1 MIKHKK
7 IILSSVL
14 ATLIITFTSCVPL
27 DDISWDLDTQKIV
40 LNNEIDL
47 SVQDVDSELEEEKN
61 DDVNE
66 QESANYA
73 DYEEEASGAN
83 DTFLVDTGYHFAYD
97 QLNDEQKI
105 WYEDIANILGTM
117 GEDVE
122 LSDSV
127 IEKGLSEDN
136 IDLIFQCVMIDHP
149 ELFYV
154 EGYSYVRHTRGDKIV
169 KYEFTGNYSMDR
181 QQAAQYK
188 ARIEENTLDVIKH
201 GLSLSDD
208 YEKIKYVYEKIV
220 HETDYSLE
228 AANNQNIYSVFINH
242 ESVCQGYAKAM
253 QYLLNR
259 MNVEC
264 TLVQGHVENGEG
276 HAWNL
281 VNSNGNY
288 YYVDVTWADASYF
301 AEDNSITQSYPEI
314 NYDYLNITYEEISKT
329 HTADYALTLPAC
341 ISMNDNYYV
350 REGTYFEYFDD
361 EKMRRVFDEAYETGK
376 DSVLIKCEDMYTYD
390 EIFIEMIDNQAI
402 FSYLKGDYESV
413 SYGYDEARLTM
424 TFWVTN

>member
-27 DDISWDLDTQKIV
+27 DDISLDLDTQKIV

-169 KYEFTGNYSMDR
+169 KYEFTGNYSTDR

-188 ARIEENTLDVIKH
+188 ARIEENTLDFIKH

-208 YEKIKYVYEKIV
+208 YEKIKYVYEK
-220 HETDYSLE
+220 
-228 AANNQNIYSVFINH
+228 
-242 ESVCQGYAKAM
+242 
-253 QYLLNR
+253 
-259 MNVEC
+259 
-264 TLVQGHVENGEG
+264 
-276 HAWNL
+276 
-281 VNSNGNY
+281 
-288 YYVDVTWADASYF
+288 
-301 AEDNSITQSYPEI
+301 
-314 NYDYLNITYEEISKT
+314 
-329 HTADYALTLPAC
+329 
-341 ISMNDNYYV
+341 
-350 REGTYFEYFDD
+350 
-361 EKMRRVFDEAYETGK
+361 
-376 DSVLIKCEDMYTYD
+376 
-390 EIFIEMIDNQAI
+390 
-402 FSYLKGDYESV
+402 
-413 SYGYDEARLTM
+413 
-424 TFWVTN
+424 